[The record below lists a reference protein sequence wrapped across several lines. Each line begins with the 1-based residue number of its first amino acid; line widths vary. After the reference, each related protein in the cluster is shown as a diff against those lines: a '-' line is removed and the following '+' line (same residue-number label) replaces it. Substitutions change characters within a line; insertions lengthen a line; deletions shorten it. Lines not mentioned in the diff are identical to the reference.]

1 MLVSCVLFVVALL
14 PRAYVAARF
23 GNEPIWDGHY
33 YHYGAERIAGGF
45 GYSEAIPGGASLPW
59 SHYPVGYSGFL
70 AAFYF
75 VFGAKPVVGALAGA
89 LIGALTAGVVH
100 RLALSFLSD
109 VRAFAAGMLCA
120 LHPGL
125 IVYAGLLMTE
135 PLAGFGLMLAP
146 LVFLR
151 LRNRPVAAAAAA
163 GIVLGLTTLVRPQSL
178 LTAPFMGVLV
188 PKKDRKQSAALLG
201 AIATAVCLV
210 TVAPWTLRNWHELGG
225 FALVS
230 TNGGQNLAIGASPHA
245 TGRFD
250 DLTAEDGCSEATGE
264 VAADRCWSTQG
275 IAWIERDPLRWVAL
289 IPKKLHYTFDHQS
302 FAIGYYGEADPDRF
316 PEAKRRLYRS
326 VLSFAQYILLFAAA
340 LAGVRRP
347 TPGKRNG
354 ERWGFIGSVAAL
366 FGGGVLSGVRIVW
379 PMVVLGTIGG
389 LADFTRETRTRVVP
403 YCALLVALLMAVHV
417 VFFGEDRY
425 QIIVTPALCLL
436 AASLLRNP

>member
-1 MLVSCVLFVVALL
+1 MLVSCALFVVALL

-33 YHYGAERIAGGF
+33 YHYGAERIAAGF
-45 GYSEAIPGGASLPW
+45 GYTEAIPGQASVPW

-75 VFGAKPVVGALAGA
+75 VFGARPVVGALAGA
-89 LIGALTAGVVH
+89 LIGAFTAVVVH

-109 VRAFAAGMLCA
+109 VRALVAGALCA

-151 LRNRPVAAAAAA
+151 LQRRPVVAAAAA
-163 GIVLGLTTLVRPQSL
+163 GVVLGLTTLVRPQSL
-178 LTAPFMGVLV
+178 LTAPFLGALV
-188 PKKDRKQSAALLG
+188 PEKERKRRAALLG
-201 AIATAVCLV
+201 AIATLLCLV
-210 TVAPWTLRNWHELGG
+210 TVAPWTARNWHELGG

-250 DLTAEDGCSEATGE
+250 ELTSEDGCSETHGE
-264 VAADRCWSTQG
+264 LASDRCWSKQG
-275 IAWIERDPLRWVAL
+275 VAWIERDPLRWAAL

-302 FAIGYYGEADPDRF
+302 FAVGYYAEADPDRF
-316 PEAKRRLYRS
+316 PESKRRVYRT
-326 VLSFAQYILLFAAA
+326 VLSFAQYFLLVAAA

-347 TPGKRNG
+347 TSGEKNG
-354 ERWGFIGSVAAL
+354 ARWGYIGSVAVL

-379 PMVVLGTIGG
+379 PMVVVGTIGG
-389 LADFTRETRTRVVP
+389 LTELTREIRARVVP
-403 YCALLVALLMAVHV
+403 YCALLVALLIAVHIL
-417 VFFGEDRY
+417 FFGEDRY